1 MNLLIVHTQ
10 VHPQNVLAVF
20 FRANKFAH
28 FAKKQYLYG
37 ANLKTETDYDYNV
50 CRE

>member
-1 MNLLIVHTQ
+1 MTVHTQQ